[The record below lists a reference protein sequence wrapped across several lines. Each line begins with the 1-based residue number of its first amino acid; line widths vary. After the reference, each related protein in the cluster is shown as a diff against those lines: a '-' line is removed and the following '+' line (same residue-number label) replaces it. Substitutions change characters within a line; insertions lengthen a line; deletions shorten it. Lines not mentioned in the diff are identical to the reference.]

1 MFQGYYTERK
11 IQDIERYYISLL
23 DECLWRSWRRWP
35 RKWMDEMKNVKF
47 VYCSEFPSWC
57 KTALDLH
64 YFPSSF
70 AFSWKRRSSLKGTKP
85 YKSNLT
91 SKSPLCYR
99 WPPRILVCDPHL
111 KSDSNKANC
120 SWVWEALGQGA
131 RWKLRPRPRN
141 RFRKETAA
149 ALTDKQL
156 MHNISKSW
164 KKVDKPKF
172 IQSISL
178 FSLLKDSLVYTHW
191 CVKDLIIANRGAQ
204 VPTDVEGEAF
214 VTPPWVTLD
223 WKMEER
229 RTYQHLESTSW
240 FRQANTCQ
248 WSSKYSRFYSRSVS
262 NFP

>member
-1 MFQGYYTERK
+1 MNFLPGVK
-11 IQDIERYYISLL
+11 LL
-23 DECLWRSWRRWP
+23 WTCTTFLP
-35 RKWMDEMKNVKF
+35 
-47 VYCSEFPSWC
+47 
-57 KTALDLH
+57 ALHL
-64 YFPSSF
+64 
-70 AFSWKRRSSLKGTKP
+70 SWKRRSSLKGTKP
-85 YKSNLT
+85 FKSNLT

-131 RWKLRPRPRN
+131 RWK
-141 RFRKETAA
+141 FGSWGQGQEIASGRKQQLLW
-149 ALTDKQL
+149 LT
-156 MHNISKSW
+156 NSW
-164 KKVDKPKF
+164 CTIYLNPEKKVDKPKF

-204 VPTDVEGEAF
+204 VPADVEGEAF

-223 WKMEER
+223 WKIEER